1 MTGAPLARHTPRP
14 IDPATIAR
22 LRDLSDLLDSRWR
35 IPGTGVRFGLDG
47 VASLVPVAGDTL
59 TALVSAYIIMEARRV
74 GVPTGTLVRM
84 VGNVGLD
91 WAVGSIPVLGTI
103 FDVAFRANKKN
114 MDLLRRHLDRHDDQ
128 AAAWMMKTDPDR

>member
-1 MTGAPLARHTPRP
+1 MSRHTPKP

-35 IPGTGVRFGLDG
+35 IPGTGIRFGVDG
-47 VASLVPVAGDTL
+47 IASLVPVAGDTL
-59 TALVSAYIIMEARRV
+59 TALVSAYLIMEARRV
-74 GVPTGTLVRM
+74 GVPTSTLVRM

-103 FDVAFRANKKN
+103 FDVAFKANKKN

-128 AAAWMMKTDPDR
+128 AAARLMKTDPSR